1 MKRVHGL
8 HDAGAGDVGQA
19 GQFSVVGDL
28 HTLGPSLTPPRTGIY
43 TA

>member
-1 MKRVHGL
+1 MLLIGSSTS
-8 HDAGAGDVGQA
+8 AI
-19 GQFSVVGDL
+19 SVVGDL